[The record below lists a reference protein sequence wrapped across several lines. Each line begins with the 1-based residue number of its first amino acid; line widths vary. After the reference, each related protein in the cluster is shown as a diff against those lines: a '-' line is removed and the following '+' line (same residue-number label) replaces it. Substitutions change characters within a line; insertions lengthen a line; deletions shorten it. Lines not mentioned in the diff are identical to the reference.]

1 MIRTSSHF
9 KNALIFWFIGL
20 CLFSISRLYILTHP
34 PKEFTEIIYSYM
46 PYAHLWASGTRPY
59 LDQWYEYP
67 PATIPLF
74 YVPHMIDMA
83 TRYSPLHFNYSMA
96 YRGILCVVD
105 LLLFV
110 GILRTLRWLKVNSI
124 QLWLAVL
131 AYLVMT
137 TKASHFIYDTMDLT
151 FAAAISLGVV
161 APTLLNN
168 LVGQTFG
175 WIGYGLATALKYV
188 NGPLAPLY
196 FAVDRK
202 RWLQSGIAGVIAA
215 TLVWGA
221 PLLLYRSSL
230 QVSLLYH
237 QIRGVQIDSAAAI
250 VVRTVDRF
258 VRSEKV
264 IEVYKNYEVAGP
276 VTDYAKRVMFV
287 LFPLSIAVFLFLSIV
302 KIFRLQVNTVEQRYI
317 LSTHFTLGYILVFMV
332 FAKVLSTPFLLWHL
346 PIVALYPFRTVKRQA
361 QFAVLSALVIFSSMT
376 RVANA
381 EIWIFPLPLIMGW
394 VRTGS
399 VVGMLWLW
407 IHETVQ
413 LQKRPAFAEEVVLF
427 NATEHEQL
435 STQPDHV
442 DHELLQVSQPKKT
455 VQKAARSHS
464 KSSK

>member
-1 MIRTSSHF
+1 MNITSSLF
-9 KNALIFWFIGL
+9 KKAVVIWAIGL
-20 CLFSISRLYILTHP
+20 SLFAISRLYIWTHP
-34 PKEFTEIIYSYM
+34 PQEFTEIIYSYM
-46 PYAHLWASGTRPY
+46 PYAHLWAGGTRPY

-83 TRYSPLHFNYSMA
+83 TRFSPLHFNYSMA
-96 YRGILCVVD
+96 YRGILLLVD
-105 LLLFV
+105 VLLFV
-110 GILRTLRWLKVNSI
+110 GIIRTLRWLKVSST
-124 QLWLAVL
+124 QLWLAVV

-137 TKASHFIYDTMDLT
+137 TKATHFIYDTMDLT

-161 APTLLNN
+161 GPTLLNN
-168 LVGQTFG
+168 VVGQTFG
-175 WIGYGLATALKYV
+175 WLGFGLATALKYV

-196 FAVDRK
+196 LAIDRK

-215 TLVWGA
+215 ALVWGA

-237 QIRGVQIDSAAAI
+237 QIRGIQIDSAAAI

-276 VTDYAKRVMFV
+276 ITDHAKSVMFV
-287 LFPLSIAVFLFLSIV
+287 LFPLSIAIFLFLSLSR
-302 KIFRLQVNTVEQRYI
+302 IFRLQANTVEQRYI
-317 LSTHFTLGYILVFMV
+317 LSIHFTLGYILVFML

-346 PIVALYPFRTVKRQA
+346 PLLALYPFRTVKRQS

-376 RVANA
+376 RVSNA

-394 VRTGS
+394 VRTLS
-399 VVGMLWLW
+399 FAGMLWLW
-407 IHETVQ
+407 IHETLN
-413 LQKRPAFAEEVVLF
+413 LQKRSAFAEEAGLF
-427 NATEHEQL
+427 KATEHEQL
-435 STQPDHV
+435 PTQSDHV
-442 DHELLQVSQPKKT
+442 DHEPQQASQPKKT
-455 VQKAARSHS
+455 VRKAVQNRS